1 MLDLDAGVHLDEH
14 MASGLVD
21 KELHR
26 AGVDVADRARERH
39 GVGADPLPQFRIQVR
54 RGRQFHHLLMPALHR
69 AVTVEQ
75 VDHVARGVREDLH
88 LDVPRVDHRLLQ
100 VHRGVTERGRRLP
113 HRSP

>member
-1 MLDLDAGVHLDEH
+1 MLDLDARVHLDED
-14 MASGLVD
+14 MAPGPVD

-39 GVGADPLPQFRIQVR
+39 GVGADPLPQVRIQVR